1 MVLDVPG
8 AGYFAKVVILATQKI
23 SLVTVYVEGWLSES
37 CMRVDTQE
45 FIWYQRRT
53 NALLETLG
61 IRTSVPA
68 SFIRLKR

>member
-23 SLVTVYVEGWLSES
+23 SLVTVYVERWLSES